1 MSGRRVLVIGLP
13 FFGVRVA
20 ESLNSVGYEAR
31 YQPHPGKIASHWP
44 RSGVEILQADVIY
57 AIGSS
62 IRNNS
67 PLDLISRAG
76 KSMLIHWVGTDVSV
90 AVADWREGQV
100 SERVLKRSIH
110 RADARWLI
118 DELSVIGI
126 HARERLL
133 PIPVAIG
140 STQPMPER
148 FQVLVYLPRE
158 PQEDYDVEATLNVI
172 RALPEIP
179 FAIVGGFQPS
189 ELLPNVE
196 VLGFVHDMPGVYR
209 QCAALLRIMKHDG
222 MSHSVIEAA
231 SFGRYVL
238 WSYDMEGVTCVRDA
252 EEAMGQLRALHARF
266 DSGELPANLVGA
278 RHMQEKYNHERLLA
292 QICRDLDRLLA

>member
-13 FFGVRVA
+13 FFGTRVA

-62 IRNNS
+62 IRMNS

-76 KSMLIHWVGTDVSV
+76 KSMLVHWVGTDVSV

-110 RADARWLI
+110 RADAPWLI

-126 HARERLL
+126 HAKERLL

-140 STQPMPER
+140 SPQPMPER
-148 FQVLVYLPRE
+148 FQVLVYLPSE
-158 PQEDYDVEATLNVI
+158 PQEDYDVEATLSVI
-172 RALPEIP
+172 RALPEVP
-179 FAIVGGFQPS
+179 FAIVGGYRPP
-189 ELLPNVE
+189 EHLPNVE
-196 VLGFVHDMPGVYR
+196 VLGFVQDMPGVYR
-209 QCAALLRIMKHDG
+209 HCAVLLRIMKHDG

-238 WSYDMEGVTCVRDA
+238 WSYAMDGITRVRGA
-252 EEAMGQLRALHARF
+252 EEAMTELRALQAKF
-266 DSGELPANLVGA
+266 NKGALAPNAPGA